1 MTATTSPKNVE
12 HRTFNLEQSSPVESR
27 TLNLESSASNVE
39 PRTLNI
45 EPSIAVI
52 GAGYWGKN
60 LVRNFHQLGVLKT
73 ICDGA
78 QPIREEMAKTYPT
91 YFFPLDGRGKKPD
104 MPASHRKP
112 ASFLPLDEEGQRPSM
127 TECQRESTYSL
138 PLDGGGQGGG
148 EGMITP
154 NLSDVL
160 EDPSIT
166 GVVIAAPAALH
177 YEIAEKAL
185 NVGKHVFVEKPLS
198 LNQADGE
205 KLVRLAA
212 QKQKTLFVG
221 HILHYHAAVIRLKE
235 MIKNGKIGRL
245 QYIYSRRLS
254 FGKIRREENILWSFA
269 PHDISIILSLTGE
282 EPSYIDSVGSNF
294 LHARIADV
302 TMTNLKFPSGI
313 GAHIFVSW
321 LNPYKE
327 QKLVIVG
334 SSGML
339 VFDDTE
345 PIETKLVLY
354 PHTIN
359 WQNGLPVPNK
369 AESVAIDLKDIWEEP
384 LKAECK
390 AFLSAI
396 KTNTKPLTSGEE
408 GLKVLKVLEIS
419 QQSIEQKEQGS
430 FNLEHR
436 TLNVEQSSTIE
447 RRTLNI
453 EPETLNIEPRTRF
466 FAHETAIIDEGVEI
480 GEKTKIWH
488 FSHILSGSKIGD
500 NCNIGQNVVIG
511 PDAIIGNKC
520 KIQNNVSVYKGVTLE
535 DGVFCGP
542 SMVFTN
548 IYNPRAEIGK
558 MDQVRPT
565 LIKKGAT
572 LGANCTI
579 VCGHAVGSYAFIGA
593 GAVVTKDVLD
603 HALMV
608 GNPAKQIGW
617 MCICGEKLN
626 DNLQCPVCNKKYCQA
641 EAGLRNKN
649 G

>member
-1 MTATTSPKNVE
+1 MTTTTSPNNVE
-12 HRTFNLEQSSPVESR
+12 PR
-27 TLNLESSASNVE
+27 TLNLEHSTSSVEPRTLNLEHSTSSVE

-91 YFFPLDGRGKKPD
+91 YSLTLDGRGKKPD
-104 MPASHRKP
+104 MPAS
-112 ASFLPLDEEGQRPSM
+112 
-127 TECQRESTYSL
+127 QRESASSL
-138 PLDGGGQGGG
+138 TLDGGGQGGG

-160 EDPSIT
+160 EDPAIT

-185 NVGKHVFVEKPLS
+185 NAGKHVFVEKPLS
-198 LNQADGE
+198 LNQTDGE
-205 KLVRLAA
+205 KLVRLAE

-235 MIKNGKIGRL
+235 MIKTGKIGRL

-282 EPSYIDSVGSNF
+282 EPSYVDSVGSNF

-345 PIETKLVLY
+345 PIEKKLVHY

-408 GLKVLKVLEIS
+408 GLKVLKVLELS
-419 QQSIEQKEQGS
+419 QHSLEQKEQNS

-436 TLNVEQSSTIE
+436 TLNVEQSSPVE
-447 RRTLNI
+447 PRTLNVEPSPSNI

-466 FAHETAIIDEGVEI
+466 FAHETAIIDDNVEI

-488 FSHILSGSKIGD
+488 FSHILSGSKIGE

-511 PDAIIGNKC
+511 PDATIGNKC

-548 IYNPRAEIGK
+548 IFNPRAEIGK

-579 VCGHAVGSYAFIGA
+579 VCGHTIGRYAFIGA
-593 GAVVTKDVLD
+593 GAVVTKDVPD

-608 GNPAKQIGW
+608 GNPARQIGW
-617 MCICGEKLN
+617 MCECGEKLN
-626 DNLQCPVCNKKYCQA
+626 TKQKCPACKKQYKPM
-641 EAGLRNKN
+641 GDTLK
-649 G
+649 

>member
-1 MTATTSPKNVE
+1 MAPNTSPLTPNV
-12 HRTFNLEQSSPVESR
+12 
-27 TLNLESSASNVE
+27 SA
-39 PRTLNI
+39 PD
-45 EPSIAVI
+45 PSLLTPHIAVI

-78 QPIREEMAKTYPT
+78 QPIREEMAKTYPDVAVT
-91 YFFPLDGRGKKPD
+91 GDL
-104 MPASHRKP
+104 A
-112 ASFLPLDEEGQRPSM
+112 
-127 TECQRESTYSL
+127 
-138 PLDGGGQGGG
+138 
-148 EGMITP
+148 
-154 NLSDVL
+154 DVL
-160 EDPSIT
+160 ADSAVT
-166 GVVIAAPAALH
+166 GIVIAAPAALH
-177 YEIAEKAL
+177 YDIAEKVLAA
-185 NVGKHVFVEKPLS
+185 GKHVFVEKPLS
-198 LNQADGE
+198 LTRADGE
-205 KLVRLAA
+205 KLVSLAA

-221 HILHYHAAVIRLKE
+221 HVLHYHAAVIRLKE
-235 MIKNGKIGRL
+235 MIRAGEIGRL

-254 FGKIRREENILWSFA
+254 LGKIRREENILWSFA
-269 PHDISIILSLTGE
+269 PHDISLILSLTGE
-282 EPSYIDSVGSNF
+282 EPSYVDSVGSNF

-334 SSGML
+334 SNGML

-345 PIETKLVLY
+345 PVERKLVHY

-369 AESVAIDLKDIWEEP
+369 AESVSIDLKDIWEEP

-390 AFLSAI
+390 AFLAAI
-396 KTNTKPLTSGEE
+396 ETNTKPLTSGEE
-408 GLKVLKVLEIS
+408 GLRVLNILELS
-419 QQSIEQKEQGS
+419 QQSLESKERGFS
-430 FNLEHR
+430 N
-436 TLNVEQSSTIE
+436 IE
-447 RRTLNI
+447 RRTLNL
-453 EPETLNIEPRTRF
+453 EPETLNVEHRADVFIHP
-466 FAHETAIIDEGVEI
+466 TAIVDENVEI
-480 GEKTKIWH
+480 GSGTKVWH
-488 FSHILSGSKIGD
+488 FSHILSGSRIGE

-511 PDAIIGNKC
+511 PDANIGNKC

-565 LIKKGAT
+565 LVKKGAT

-579 VCGHAVGSYAFIGA
+579 VCGHTIGRYAFIGA

-603 HALMV
+603 HALMA

-617 MCICGEKLN
+617 MCKCGEKLSEKLKCAACSN
-626 DNLQCPVCNKKYCQA
+626 QYQKTNN
-641 EAGLRNKN
+641 GLKIK
-649 G
+649 

>member
-1 MTATTSPKNVE
+1 MTLK
-12 HRTFNLEQSSPVESR
+12 SSPL
-27 TLNLESSASNVE
+27 T
-39 PRTLNI
+39 PH
-45 EPSIAVI
+45 IAVI

-73 ICDGA
+73 ICDGEKH
-78 QPIREEMAKTYPT
+78 IREEMTKAYP
-91 YFFPLDGRGKKPD
+91 
-104 MPASHRKP
+104 
-112 ASFLPLDEEGQRPSM
+112 
-127 TECQRESTYSL
+127 
-138 PLDGGGQGGG
+138 
-148 EGMITP
+148 
-154 NLSDVL
+154 DVAVAGDISKVL
-160 EDPSIT
+160 KDAEIQ
-166 GVVIAAPAALH
+166 GVVIAAPAVHH
-177 YEIAEKAL
+177 YDIAEKAL
-185 NVGKHVFVEKPLS
+185 KAGKHVFVEKPLS
-198 LNQADGE
+198 LNQTDGE
-205 KLVRLAA
+205 KLVRLASD
-212 QKQKTLFVG
+212 QKKILFVG
-221 HILHYHAAVIRLKE
+221 HILNYHPAVVRLKE
-235 MIKNGKIGRL
+235 MIRVGKIGRL

-254 FGKIRREENILWSFA
+254 LGKIRREENILWSFA

-282 EPSYIDSVGSNF
+282 EPSYVDSIGSNF

-334 SSGML
+334 SSGMF

-345 PIETKLVLY
+345 PVETKLVLY

-369 AESVAIDLKDIWEEP
+369 AESVSIDIKDIWEEP
-384 LKAECK
+384 LRSECK
-390 AFLSAI
+390 AFLAAVE
-396 KTNTKPLTSGEE
+396 TGVKPLTSGEE

-419 QQSIEQKEQGS
+419 QRSLEQKEKG
-430 FNLEHR
+430 FG
-436 TLNVEQSSTIE
+436 
-447 RRTLNI
+447 
-453 EPETLNIEPRTRF
+453 PRPSPLTPDLVSASRNY
-466 FAHETAIIDEGVEI
+466 FAHETAIIDKGCEI
-480 GEKTKIWH
+480 GAETKIWH
-488 FSHILSGSKIGD
+488 YSHILSGSKIGA

-511 PDAIIGNKC
+511 PDAVIGNKC

-565 LIKKGAT
+565 RVKKGAT

-579 VCGHAVGSYAFIGA
+579 VCGHTIDSYAFIGA
-593 GAVVTKDVLD
+593 GAVVTKDVAD

-608 GNPAKQIGW
+608 GNPARQIGW
-617 MCICGEKLN
+617 ACKCGERI
-626 DNLQCPVCNKKYCQA
+626 DESTMTCPFCRKKYKL
-641 EAGLRNKN
+641 ESAGLIEE
-649 G
+649 

>member
-1 MTATTSPKNVE
+1 MTKN
-12 HRTFNLEQSSPVESR
+12 
-27 TLNLESSASNVE
+27 
-39 PRTLNI
+39 
-45 EPSIAVI
+45 IAII

-60 LVRNFHQLGVLKT
+60 LVRNFNQLGVLKT
-73 ICDGA
+73 ICDDSEI
-78 QPIREEMAKTYPT
+78 IREEMTKSYPDVAVT
-91 YFFPLDGRGKKPD
+91 DD
-104 MPASHRKP
+104 
-112 ASFLPLDEEGQRPSM
+112 
-127 TECQRESTYSL
+127 YSKIL
-138 PLDGGGQGGG
+138 KDKD
-148 EGMITP
+148 IK
-154 NLSDVL
+154 
-160 EDPSIT
+160 
-166 GVVIAAPAALH
+166 GVVIAAPAVFH
-177 YEIAEKAL
+177 YEIAEKVL
-185 NVGKHVFVEKPLS
+185 NAGKHVFVEKPLS
-198 LNQADGE
+198 LNHADGA

-212 QKQKTLFVG
+212 DKKKILFVG
-221 HILHYHAAVIRLKE
+221 HILHYHAAIIRLKE
-235 MIKNGKIGRL
+235 MIKTGRIGRL

-282 EPSYIDSVGSNF
+282 EPSYVDSVGSNF

-334 SSGML
+334 SNGML

-345 PIETKLVLY
+345 PIETKLVHY

-369 AESVAIDLKDIWEEP
+369 AESIAIDLKDIWEEP

-396 KTNTKPLTSGEE
+396 ETNTKPITSGEE
-408 GLKVLKVLEIS
+408 GLRVLKIIELS
-419 QQSIEQKEQGS
+419 QQSLEQKEAPS
-430 FNLEHR
+430 VIP
-436 TLNVEQSSTIE
+436 TPSSVIPAKAGIQENE
-447 RRTLNI
+447 RLSKDFPGAFI
-453 EPETLNIEPRTRF
+453 
-466 FAHETAIIDEGVEI
+466 HSTAIVDNKVQI
-480 GEKTKIWH
+480 GKGTKIWH
-488 FSHILSGSKIGD
+488 FSHVLSGSKIGE
-500 NCNIGQNVVIG
+500 NCNIGQNVVVG
-511 PDAIIGNKC
+511 PDALIGKKC

-565 LIKKGAT
+565 LVKKGAT

-579 VCGHAVGSYAFIGA
+579 VCGHTIGSYAFIGA
-593 GAVVTKDVLD
+593 GAVVTKDVPD
-603 HALMV
+603 YALMV
-608 GNPAKQIGW
+608 GNPARRIGYV
-617 MCICGEKLN
+617 CKCGEKLTQG
-626 DNLQCPVCNKKYCQA
+626 LKCQA
-641 EAGLRNKN
+641 CKLQYKKKGDKISSSEV
-649 G
+649 

>member
-1 MTATTSPKNVE
+1 MTKKN
-12 HRTFNLEQSSPVESR
+12 
-27 TLNLESSASNVE
+27 
-39 PRTLNI
+39 
-45 EPSIAVI
+45 IAVI

-78 QPIREEMAKTYPT
+78 HSIREDMVKNYP
-91 YFFPLDGRGKKPD
+91 
-104 MPASHRKP
+104 
-112 ASFLPLDEEGQRPSM
+112 
-127 TECQRESTYSL
+127 
-138 PLDGGGQGGG
+138 
-148 EGMITP
+148 
-154 NLSDVL
+154 DVSVIDDFNAIL
-160 EDPSIT
+160 KDKAIK
-166 GVVIAAPAALH
+166 GVVIAAPAVFH

-185 NVGKHVFVEKPLS
+185 NAGKHVFVEKPLS
-198 LNQADGE
+198 LNHADGE

-212 QKQKTLFVG
+212 EKKKTLFVG
-221 HILHYHAAVIRLKE
+221 HILHYHAAIIRLKE
-235 MIKNGKIGRL
+235 MIRKGKIGRL

-254 FGKIRREENILWSFA
+254 LGKIRREENILWSFA

-282 EPSYIDSVGSNF
+282 EPSYVDSVGSNF

-334 SSGML
+334 SNGMF

-345 PIETKLVLY
+345 PIETKLVHY

-369 AESVAIDLKDIWEEP
+369 AESVPVDINDIWEEP

-390 AFLSAI
+390 AFLHSI
-396 KTNTKPLTSGEE
+396 KTNAKPITSGEE
-408 GLKVLKVLEIS
+408 GLRVLKILELS
-419 QQSIEQKEQGS
+419 QQSLEQKES
-430 FNLEHR
+430 TSH
-436 TLNVEQSSTIE
+436 QSSTI
-447 RRTLNI
+447 TPDHVPAASVIPAPNSVI
-453 EPETLNIEPRTRF
+453 PAKAGIQKSDQVKDKHPDVF
-466 FAHETAIIDEGVEI
+466 IHETAIVDDNVAVGK
-480 GEKTKIWH
+480 GTKVWH
-488 FSHILSGSKIGD
+488 FSHILGGSKIGE
-500 NCNIGQNVVIG
+500 NCNIGQNVVVG

-565 LIKKGAT
+565 LVKKGAT
-572 LGANCTI
+572 MGANCTI
-579 VCGHAVGSYAFIGA
+579 VCGHTIGNYAFIGA
-593 GAVVTKDVLD
+593 GTVVTKDIPD

-617 MCICGEKLN
+617 MCQCGEKLN
-626 DNLQCPVCNKKYCQA
+626 TKLHCSICKKKYKKT
-641 EAGLRNKN
+641 KN
-649 G
+649 GLTPITHDL